1 MRELRIRNKWLSAF
15 TAVCAASMVALS
27 SGGTAVAADE
37 SPLRLVL
44 PFPPGGSTD
53 IASRII
59 QPKLGEILGRT
70 VIVENRPG
78 AASQIATQHVA
89 RSRPDGDTL
98 LISFDNHS
106 INPIIK
112 KDLPYDTF
120 KDFRGI
126 TFALRFPLVV
136 VASKKT
142 PGDNLK
148 EFIAAV
154 KKDPQKYSYA
164 STGAGSL
171 NNLAPED
178 FKRRAGIETLLHVPY
193 AGAGPAVQ
201 SLLGEISN
209 VTFLSYAA
217 LKVHI
222 AAGTVKPLA
231 VTGETRLPELPNTPT
246 VAESGFPGFEAY
258 SWIGVFAPA
267 KTPDDVAHRLTD
279 AFQKALNDPG
289 VKKQLTDL
297 GFEVMATDGPTADK
311 YAVQQYQR
319 WAQFVKETGLKLA
332 QPVPKS

>member
-1 MRELRIRNKWLSAF
+1 MRKFHNKWLSALG
-15 TAVCAASMVALS
+15 TVCAAGMVALS
-27 SGGTAVAADE
+27 MGGTAAAADDH
-37 SPLRLVL
+37 PLRLVL

-59 QPKLGEILGRT
+59 QPKLAEILGLT
-70 VIVENRPG
+70 VIVDNRPG
-78 AASQIATQHVA
+78 AASQVATQHVA
-89 RSRPDGDTL
+89 RSRPDGNTL

-112 KDLPYDTF
+112 KELPYDTF

-126 TFALRFPLVV
+126 TFALRFPLVI

-164 STGAGSL
+164 STGLGSL
-171 NNLAPED
+171 NHLAPED
-178 FKRRAGIETLLHVPY
+178 LKRRAGIESLLHVPY
-193 AGAGPAVQ
+193 SGGGPAVQ
-201 SLLGEISN
+201 SLLSEISN

-217 LKVHI
+217 LKSHI
-222 AAGTVKPLA
+222 AAGTLKALA
-231 VTGETRLPELPNTPT
+231 VTGEKRLPELPNTPT

-267 KTPDDVAHRLTD
+267 GTPDDVANKLTD

-297 GFEVMATDGPTADK
+297 GFEVMATDGPTVEK
-311 YAVQQYQR
+311 YAVQQYER
-319 WAQFVKETGLKLA
+319 WAQFVKETGLKLE
-332 QPVPKS
+332 

>member
-1 MRELRIRNKWLSAF
+1 MRIFRNKWLSALG
-15 TAVCAASMVALS
+15 AACAASMVALS
-27 SGGTAVAADE
+27 FGGTAAAADD

-59 QPKLGEILGRT
+59 QPKLSEILGRT

-78 AASQIATQHVA
+78 AASQVATQHVA
-89 RSRPDGDTL
+89 RAKPDGDTL

-112 KDLPYDTF
+112 KELPYDTF

-126 TFALRFPLVV
+126 TFALRFPLVI

-142 PGDNLK
+142 PGNDLK

-164 STGAGSL
+164 STGLGSL
-171 NNLAPED
+171 NHLAPEE
-178 FKRRAGIETLLHVPY
+178 FKRRAGIESLLHVPY
-193 AGAGPAVQ
+193 AGGGAAVQ
-201 SLLGEISN
+201 SLLSEISN

-217 LKVHI
+217 LKSHI
-222 AAGTVKPLA
+222 AAGNVKALA
-231 VTGETRLPELPNTPT
+231 VTGEKRLPDLPNTPT
-246 VAESGFPGFEAY
+246 VAESGFPGFQAY

-267 KTPDDVAHRLTD
+267 ATPDDVANKLTD

-297 GFEVMATDGPTADK
+297 GFEVMATDGPTVDK
-311 YAVQQYQR
+311 YAVQQYER
-319 WAQFVKETGLKLA
+319 WKQFVEKTGLKLE
-332 QPVPKS
+332 

>member
-1 MRELRIRNKWLSAF
+1 MRKLGNKWLGALSAMF
-15 TAVCAASMVALS
+15 AASMVALS
-27 SGGTAVAADE
+27 LGGTAAAADE

-59 QPKLGEILGRT
+59 QPKLAEILGRT
-70 VIVENRPG
+70 VIVDNRPG
-78 AASQIATQHVA
+78 AASQVATQHVA
-89 RSRPDGDTL
+89 RSRPDGNTL

-112 KDLPYDTF
+112 KELPYDTF

-126 TFALRFPLVV
+126 TFALRFPLVM

-142 PGDNLK
+142 PGNDLK

-154 KKDPQKYSYA
+154 KKDPQKYSFA
-164 STGAGSL
+164 STGLGSL
-171 NNLAPED
+171 NHLAPED
-178 FKRRAGIETLLHVPY
+178 LKRRAGIESLLHVPY
-193 AGAGPAVQ
+193 SGGGPAVQ

-217 LKVHI
+217 LKSHI

-231 VTGETRLPELPNTPT
+231 VTGETRLPELPNVPT

-267 KTPDDVAHRLTD
+267 GTPDDVANTLTA

-297 GFEVMATDGPTADK
+297 GFEVMASDGPTVDK
-311 YAVQQYQR
+311 YAVQQNER
-319 WAQFVKETGLKLA
+319 WAKFVKESGLKLE
-332 QPVPKS
+332 

>member
-1 MRELRIRNKWLSAF
+1 MRNIRNKWLSAF
-15 TAVCAASMVALS
+15 SAVCAASMVALS
-27 SGGTAVAADE
+27 PGGTAAAASD

-59 QPKLGEILGRT
+59 QPKLAEILGRT
-70 VIVENRPG
+70 VIVDNRPG
-78 AASQIATQHVA
+78 AASQVATQHVA

-112 KDLPYDTF
+112 KELPYDTF

-126 TFALRFPLVV
+126 TFALRFPLVIA
-136 VASKKT
+136 ASNKT

-148 EFIAAV
+148 EFVDAV

-171 NNLAPED
+171 NHLAPED
-178 FKRRAGIETLLHVPY
+178 FKRQAGIESLLHVPY
-193 AGAGPAVQ
+193 SGGGPALQ
-201 SLLGEISN
+201 SLLSEISN

-217 LKVHI
+217 LKSHL
-222 AAGTVKPLA
+222 AAGTLKPLA

-267 KTPDDVAHRLTD
+267 ETPDDVANKLTD

-289 VKKQLTDL
+289 VKKQLSGL
-297 GFEVMATDGPTADK
+297 GFEVMATDGPAVEK
-311 YAVQQYQR
+311 YAVQQYER
-319 WAQFVKETGLKLA
+319 WVQFLKETGLKLE
-332 QPVPKS
+332 

>member
-1 MRELRIRNKWLSAF
+1 MRKFHNKWLSALS
-15 TAVCAASMVALS
+15 AVFAASIVALS
-27 SGGTAVAADE
+27 SGGTAVAADD

-59 QPKLGEILGRT
+59 QPKLSEILGRT
-70 VIVENRPG
+70 VIVDNRPG
-78 AASQIATQHVA
+78 AASQVATQHVA

-106 INPIIK
+106 LNPIIK

-126 TFALRFPLVV
+126 TFALRFPLVI

-178 FKRRAGIETLLHVPY
+178 FKRRAGIESLLHVPY
-193 AGAGPAVQ
+193 AGGGPAVQ
-201 SLLGEISN
+201 SLLSEVSN

-217 LKVHI
+217 LKSHI
-222 AAGTVKPLA
+222 AAGNVKALA

-267 KTPDDVAHRLTD
+267 ATPDDVANKLTA

-289 VKKQLTDL
+289 VKKQLSDL
-297 GFEVMATDGPTADK
+297 GFEVMATDGPTVDK
-311 YAVQQYQR
+311 YAVQQYER
-319 WAQFVKETGLKLA
+319 WAQFVKQSGLKLE
-332 QPVPKS
+332 

>member
-1 MRELRIRNKWLSAF
+1 MRSIRNKLLSVLGA
-15 TAVCAASMVALS
+15 ACAASMVALS
-27 SGGTAVAADE
+27 PGGAALAADD

-59 QPKLGEILGRT
+59 QPKLADILGRT
-70 VIVENRPG
+70 VIVDNRPG
-78 AASQIATQHVA
+78 AASQVATQHVA

-112 KDLPYDTF
+112 KELPYDTF

-126 TFALRFPLVV
+126 TFALRFPLVM

-142 PGDNLK
+142 PGNNLK

-154 KKDPQKYSYA
+154 KKDPQKYSFA
-164 STGAGSL
+164 STGLGSL
-171 NNLAPED
+171 NHLAPED
-178 FKRRAGIETLLHVPY
+178 LKRRAGIDSLLHVPY
-193 AGAGPAVQ
+193 SGGGPAVQ

-217 LKVHI
+217 LKSHI

-231 VTGETRLPELPNTPT
+231 VTGERRLPELPNTPT
-246 VAESGFPGFEAY
+246 VAETGFPGFEAY

-267 KTPDDVAHRLTD
+267 ATPDKVANTLTD

-297 GFEVMATDGPTADK
+297 GFEVMATDGATVDK
-311 YAVQQYQR
+311 YAVQQYER
-319 WAQFVKETGLKLA
+319 WTKFVKESGLKLE
-332 QPVPKS
+332 

>member
-1 MRELRIRNKWLSAF
+1 MRKLGNKWLGALSAMF
-15 TAVCAASMVALS
+15 AASMVALS
-27 SGGTAVAADE
+27 LGGTAAAADE

-59 QPKLGEILGRT
+59 QPKLAEILGRT
-70 VIVENRPG
+70 VIVDNRPG
-78 AASQIATQHVA
+78 AASQVATQHVA
-89 RSRPDGDTL
+89 RSRPDGNTL

-112 KDLPYDTF
+112 KELPYDTF

-126 TFALRFPLVV
+126 TFALRFPLVM

-142 PGDNLK
+142 PGNDLK

-154 KKDPQKYSYA
+154 KKDPQKYSFA
-164 STGAGSL
+164 STGLGSL
-171 NNLAPED
+171 NHLAPED
-178 FKRRAGIETLLHVPY
+178 LKRRAGIESLLHVPY
-193 AGAGPAVQ
+193 SGGGPAVQ

-217 LKVHI
+217 LKTHI

-231 VTGETRLPELPNTPT
+231 VTGETRLPELPNVPT

-267 KTPDDVAHRLTD
+267 GTPDDVANTLTA
-279 AFQKALNDPG
+279 AFRKALNDPG

-297 GFEVMATDGPTADK
+297 GFEVMATDGPTVDK
-311 YAVQQYQR
+311 YAVQQYER
-319 WAQFVKETGLKLA
+319 WAKFVKESGLKLE
-332 QPVPKS
+332 

>member
-1 MRELRIRNKWLSAF
+1 MRKFRNKFLSALGS
-15 TAVCAASMVALS
+15 VCAAGVVALS
-27 SGGTAVAADE
+27 FGGNAVAADD

-59 QPKLGEILGRT
+59 QPKLAEILGRT
-70 VIVENRPG
+70 VIVDNRPG
-78 AASQIATQHVA
+78 AASQVATQHVA

-126 TFALRFPLVV
+126 TLAMRFPLVIA
-136 VASKKT
+136 ASKKT
-142 PGDNLK
+142 PGNNLK

-171 NNLAPED
+171 NHLAPED
-178 FKRRAGIETLLHVPY
+178 LKRRAGIESLLHVQY
-193 AGAGPAVQ
+193 GGGGPAIQ
-201 SLLGEISN
+201 ALLSEISN
-209 VTFLSYAA
+209 ITFLSYAS
-217 LKVHI
+217 LKSHI
-222 AAGTVKPLA
+222 AAGNLKALA
-231 VTGETRLPELPNTPT
+231 VTGETRMRDLPNTPT
-246 VAESGFPGFEAY
+246 VAESGYPGFEAY

-267 KTPDDVAHRLTD
+267 KTPDDVANKLTD

-297 GFEVMATDGPTADK
+297 GFEVMATDGPTVEK
-311 YAVQQYQR
+311 YAMQQYER
-319 WAQFVKETGLKLA
+319 WSKFVKETGLKLE
-332 QPVPKS
+332 